1 MLTPAL
7 ASFENLGN
15 TFPVAAKSV
24 TGISLLKLPK
34 GANIHVFNDPSE
46 LRARSN
52 RGFLLRVIQHIQIM
66 VGWIGA
72 LRCAAFLW
80 GGKVNPVQF
89 TTLGLTSE
97 RGDLKN
103 YPKEAIMPN
112 TISLN
117 QVASSLHV
125 DNGQA
130 VVSSKVIADQF
141 GKSHKD
147 VLRAISN
154 LKCSE
159 EFRRRNFALS
169 NYMVQS
175 GRNTT
180 RTFKCF
186 DLTKDGFVM
195 TVMGFTGS
203 KADQFKEAYIQ
214 AFNQMEAEL
223 VSNTNK
229 LPAPH
234 PIDSLDFTHQRWLVV
249 VENGEVMGRRLL
261 NTDEYLF
268 NRKQFINFF
277 KEPGVGFNQVDQLM
291 ELSKAVNDRLIKL
304 AQAQGARC

>member
-1 MLTPAL
+1 MITL

-24 TGISLLKLPK
+24 AGISLLKFSQDK
-34 GANIHVFNDPSE
+34 NYHVFNYNPE
-46 LRARSN
+46 LDYLLN
-52 RGFLLRVIQHIQIM
+52 RGFFIPSVTVSKNYGGLDRSTLVRRVL
-66 VGWIGA
+66 VS
-72 LRCAAFLW
+72 
-80 GGKVNPVQF
+80 GKANPVQF
-89 TTLGLTSE
+89 TTQRLASLC
-97 RGDLKN
+97 GDLKHH
-103 YPKEAIMPN
+103 KEAIMPN

-117 QVASSLHV
+117 EVASSLHV

-229 LPAPH
+229 LPVPH
-234 PIDSLDFTHQRWLVV
+234 PIDSLDFIHQRWLVV

-277 KEPGVGFNQVDQLM
+277 KEPNIGFNQMDQLM

-304 AQAQGARC
+304 AQSQGAKC

>member
-1 MLTPAL
+1 MITL
-7 ASFENLGN
+7 ASYGKLGN
-15 TFPVAAKSV
+15 TSHVTAKSV
-24 TGISLLKLPK
+24 TGFGTPFYLKTQNTTSLAIAQNYAIGL
-34 GANIHVFNDPSE
+34 IVVFYCAKSAHPNYGG
-46 LRARSN
+46 LGRAASA
-52 RGFLLRVIQHIQIM
+52 GRV
-66 VGWIGA
+66 
-72 LRCAAFLW
+72 LE
-80 GGKVNPVQF
+80 GGSTNLVQF
-89 TTLGLTSE
+89 TTLVRLVPLGGE
-97 RGDLKN
+97 NDHF
-103 YPKEAIMPN
+103 KEAIMPN

-159 EFRRRNFALS
+159 GFRQRNFALS
-169 NYMVQS
+169 NYIVQIGS
-175 GRNTT
+175 GASRK
-180 RTFKCF
+180 FKCF

-277 KEPGVGFNQVDQLM
+277 KEPNIGFNQMDQLM

-304 AQAQGARC
+304 AQSQGAKC